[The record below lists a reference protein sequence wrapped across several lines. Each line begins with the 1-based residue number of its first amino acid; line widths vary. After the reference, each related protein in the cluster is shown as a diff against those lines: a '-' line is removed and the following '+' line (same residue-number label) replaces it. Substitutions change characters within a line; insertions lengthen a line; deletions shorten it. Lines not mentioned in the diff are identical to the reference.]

1 MSSPESPPL
10 EGRSTTLQ
18 RGLRLAIWVLLAL
31 ALVSS
36 GLLWQKLDNIQIQL
50 ARQSSEAGLS
60 ASQALVTARQAQDV
74 AVDSAAKVALFDQR
88 LAEVA
93 LQRSQLE
100 ELMQSLS
107 RARDENLL
115 VDMESALAL
124 AQQQAQLSGSIEP
137 VVLTLQVVDLR
148 LSRAAQ
154 PRLARV
160 QRAVAKD
167 LARIK
172 SMALADTPALLVKMD
187 ELALLIDEIPLA
199 NAPPPTVLDKPKLA
213 RTSTE
218 AVVQWGERVLQ
229 SLQTELKDLVR
240 VSRINDPQAV
250 LLSPEQSFFVREN
263 LKLRVLN
270 ARLGLLA
277 RQVDAVRSDLKL
289 TAATI
294 GRYFDP
300 GARNTQTALALVK
313 QMQTEFGT
321 FEQPRVDE
329 TLAALA
335 AAAAGH

>member
-60 ASQALVTARQAQDV
+60 ANQALVTARQAQDV

-124 AQQQAQLSGSIEP
+124 AQQQAQLTGSMEP
-137 VVLTLQVVDLR
+137 VVLTLQAVDLR
-148 LSRAAQ
+148 LARAAQ

-167 LARIK
+167 LARLK
-172 SMALADTPALLVKMD
+172 SMALVDTPALLVKMD

-199 NAPPPTVLDKPKLA
+199 NAPPPEVLDKPKLA
-213 RTSTE
+213 RTPTE
-218 AVVQWGERVLQ
+218 AVVQWGERLLQ
-229 SLQTELKDLVR
+229 SVQTELKDLVR

>member
-1 MSSPESPPL
+1 MSLPESPPL

-124 AQQQAQLSGSIEP
+124 AQQQAQLTGSMEP
-137 VVLTLQVVDLR
+137 VVLTLQAVDVR
-148 LSRAAQ
+148 LARAAQ

-167 LARIK
+167 LARLK
-172 SMALADTPALLVKMD
+172 SMALVDTPALLVKMD

-199 NAPPPTVLDKPKLA
+199 NAPPPKVLDKPKLA
-213 RTSTE
+213 RSPTE
-218 AVVQWGERVLQ
+218 AVVQWGERLLQ
-229 SLQTELKDLVR
+229 SVQTELKDLVR

>member
-10 EGRSTTLQ
+10 EGPSTAWQ
-18 RGLRLAIWVLLAL
+18 RGLRLAVWLLLTL

-36 GLLWQKLDNIQIQL
+36 LLLWQKLDNIQAQL

-60 ASQALVTARQAQDV
+60 ANQALVTARQAQDV
-74 AVDSAAKVALFDQR
+74 AVDSAAKIALFEQR

-93 LQRSQLE
+93 LQRSQIE
-100 ELMQSLS
+100 ELIQSLS
-107 RARDENLL
+107 RSRDENLL
-115 VDMESALAL
+115 VDMESAVAL
-124 AQQQAQLSGSIEP
+124 AQQQAQLTGSVEP
-137 VVLTLQVVDLR
+137 MVLALQAVDAR
-148 LSRAAQ
+148 LARAAQ

-172 SMALADTPALLVKMD
+172 SMTLSDTPALLVKLD
-187 ELALLIDEIPLA
+187 ELALLIDDIPLA
-199 NAPPPTVLDKPKLA
+199 NAAPLPPVQPESVA
-213 RTSTE
+213 RSP
-218 AVVQWGERVLQ
+218 AQVVVQWGERVLQ
-229 SLQTELKDLVR
+229 AVHAEVKDLVR
-240 VSRINDPQAV
+240 VSRINDPQAA

-289 TAATI
+289 TASTI

-300 GARNTQTALALVK
+300 GARKTQTALALVK
-313 QMQTEFGT
+313 QMQTEFSA

-329 TLAALA
+329 TLAALS

>member
-60 ASQALVTARQAQDV
+60 ANQARVTARQAQDV

-124 AQQQAQLSGSIEP
+124 AQQQAQLSGSMEP
-137 VVLTLQVVDLR
+137 VVLTLQAVDLR
-148 LSRAAQ
+148 LARAAQ

-167 LARIK
+167 LARLK
-172 SMALADTPALLVKMD
+172 SMALVDTPALLVKMD

-199 NAPPPTVLDKPKLA
+199 NAPPPKVLDKPKLA
-213 RTSTE
+213 RTPTE
-218 AVVQWGERVLQ
+218 AVVQWGERLLQ
-229 SLQTELKDLVR
+229 SVQSELKDLVR

>member
-1 MSSPESPPL
+1 MNTPESPPL
-10 EGRSTTLQ
+10 EGPPTAWQ
-18 RGLRLAIWVLLAL
+18 RGLRRAVWVLLVL

-36 GLLWQKLDNIQIQL
+36 GLLWQKLDNIQNQL
-50 ARQSSEAGLS
+50 ARQSAEAGVS
-60 ASQALVTARQAQDV
+60 ASQALAAARQAQEV

-115 VDMESALAL
+115 VDMEAALAL
-124 AQQQAQLSGSIEP
+124 AQQQAQLTGSIEP
-137 VVLTLQVVDLR
+137 VVLALQAIDVR
-148 LSRAAQ
+148 LARAAQ

-187 ELALLIDEIPLA
+187 ELALLMDAIPLA
-199 NAPPPTVLDKPKLA
+199 NAPPPKVLDKPPLA
-213 RTSTE
+213 RTPTE
-218 AVVQWGERVLQ
+218 AVVQWGERLLQ
-229 SLQTELKDLVR
+229 SVQTELKDLVR
-240 VSRINDPQAV
+240 VSRINDPQAA

-270 ARLGLLA
+270 ARMGVMA
-277 RQVDAVRSDLKL
+277 RQVDAVRADLKL
-289 TAATI
+289 TAGTI
-294 GRYFDP
+294 GRYFDT
-300 GARNTQTALALVK
+300 GARTTQTALTLVK

>member
-1 MSSPESPPL
+1 MSLPESPPL
-10 EGRSTTLQ
+10 EGRSTALQ

-124 AQQQAQLSGSIEP
+124 AQQQAQLTGSMEP
-137 VVLTLQVVDLR
+137 VVLTLQAVDVR
-148 LSRAAQ
+148 LARAAQ

-167 LARIK
+167 LVRLK
-172 SMALADTPALLVKMD
+172 SMALVDTPALLVKMD

-199 NAPPPTVLDKPKLA
+199 NALPPKVLDKPKLA
-213 RTSTE
+213 RTPTE
-218 AVVQWGERVLQ
+218 AVVQWGERLLQ
-229 SLQTELKDLVR
+229 SVQTELKDLVR

>member
-1 MSSPESPPL
+1 MSLPESPPL
-10 EGRSTTLQ
+10 EGRSTALQ

-124 AQQQAQLSGSIEP
+124 AQQQAQLTGSMEP
-137 VVLTLQVVDLR
+137 VILTLQAVDVR
-148 LSRAAQ
+148 LARAAQ

-167 LARIK
+167 LVRLK
-172 SMALADTPALLVKMD
+172 SMALVDTPALLVKMD

-199 NAPPPTVLDKPKLA
+199 NALPPKVLDKPKLA
-213 RTSTE
+213 RTPTE
-218 AVVQWGERVLQ
+218 AVVQWGERLLQ
-229 SLQTELKDLVR
+229 SVQTELKDLVR

>member
-1 MSSPESPPL
+1 
-10 EGRSTTLQ
+10 LQ

-36 GLLWQKLDNIQIQL
+36 GLLWQKLDNIQMQL

-88 LAEVA
+88 LADVA

-124 AQQQAQLSGSIEP
+124 AQQQAQLTGSMEP
-137 VVLTLQVVDLR
+137 VVLTLQAVDVR
-148 LSRAAQ
+148 LARAAQ

-167 LARIK
+167 LARLK
-172 SMALADTPALLVKMD
+172 SMALVDTPALLVKMD

-199 NAPPPTVLDKPKLA
+199 NAPPPKVLDKPKLV
-213 RTSTE
+213 RTPTE
-218 AVVQWGERVLQ
+218 AVVQWGERLLQ
-229 SLQTELKDLVR
+229 SFQTELKDLVR

-294 GRYFDP
+294 GRYFDL

>member
-1 MSSPESPPL
+1 MSLPESPPL
-10 EGRSTTLQ
+10 EGRSTALQ

-124 AQQQAQLSGSIEP
+124 AQQQAQLTGSMEP
-137 VVLTLQVVDLR
+137 VVLTLQAVDVR
-148 LSRAAQ
+148 LARAAQ

-167 LARIK
+167 LARLK
-172 SMALADTPALLVKMD
+172 SMALVDTPALLVKMD

-199 NAPPPTVLDKPKLA
+199 NAPPPKVQDKPKLA
-213 RTSTE
+213 RTPTE
-218 AVVQWGERVLQ
+218 AVVQWGERLLQ
-229 SLQTELKDLVR
+229 SVQTELKDLVR

>member
-1 MSSPESPPL
+1 MSLPESPPL

-36 GLLWQKLDNIQIQL
+36 GFLWQKLDNIQIQL

-60 ASQALVTARQAQDV
+60 ASQALVTARQAQEV

-124 AQQQAQLSGSIEP
+124 AQQQAQLTGSMEP
-137 VVLTLQVVDLR
+137 VVLTLQAVDVR
-148 LSRAAQ
+148 LARAAQ

-167 LARIK
+167 LARLK
-172 SMALADTPALLVKMD
+172 SMALVDTPALLVKMD

-199 NAPPPTVLDKPKLA
+199 NAPPPKVLDKPKLA
-213 RTSTE
+213 RTPTE
-218 AVVQWGERVLQ
+218 AVVQWGERLLQ
-229 SLQTELKDLVR
+229 SAQTELKDLVR

>member
-1 MSSPESPPL
+1 
-10 EGRSTTLQ
+10 LQ

-60 ASQALVTARQAQDV
+60 ASQALVTARQAQEV

-124 AQQQAQLSGSIEP
+124 AQQQAQLTGSMEP
-137 VVLTLQVVDLR
+137 VVLTLQAVDVR
-148 LSRAAQ
+148 LARAAQ

-167 LARIK
+167 LARLK
-172 SMALADTPALLVKMD
+172 SMALVDTPALLVKMD

-199 NAPPPTVLDKPKLA
+199 NAPPPKVLDKPKLA
-213 RTSTE
+213 RTPTE
-218 AVVQWGERVLQ
+218 AVVQWGERLLQ
-229 SLQTELKDLVR
+229 SVQTELKDLVR

>member
-1 MSSPESPPL
+1 MSLPESPPL
-10 EGRSTTLQ
+10 EGRSTALQ

-124 AQQQAQLSGSIEP
+124 AQQQAQLTGSMEP
-137 VVLTLQVVDLR
+137 VVLTLQAVDVR
-148 LSRAAQ
+148 LARAAQ

-167 LARIK
+167 LARLK
-172 SMALADTPALLVKMD
+172 SMALVDTPALLVKMD

-199 NAPPPTVLDKPKLA
+199 NAPPPKVQDKPKLA
-213 RTSTE
+213 RTPTE
-218 AVVQWGERVLQ
+218 AVVQWGERLLQ
-229 SLQTELKDLVR
+229 SVQTELKDLVR
-240 VSRINDPQAV
+240 VSRVNDPQAV

>member
-60 ASQALVTARQAQDV
+60 ANQALVTARQAQDV

-124 AQQQAQLSGSIEP
+124 AQQQAQLTGSMEP
-137 VVLTLQVVDLR
+137 VVLTLQAVDLR
-148 LSRAAQ
+148 LARAAQ

-167 LARIK
+167 LARLK
-172 SMALADTPALLVKMD
+172 SMALVDTPALLVKMD

-199 NAPPPTVLDKPKLA
+199 NAPPPKVLDKPKLA

-218 AVVQWGERVLQ
+218 AVVQWGERLLQ
-229 SLQTELKDLVR
+229 SVQTELKDLVR

-313 QMQTEFGT
+313 QMQSEFGT

>member
-1 MSSPESPPL
+1 MSLPESPPL
-10 EGRSTTLQ
+10 EGRPTTLQ

-124 AQQQAQLSGSIEP
+124 AQQQAQLTGSMEP
-137 VVLTLQVVDLR
+137 VVLTLQAVDVR
-148 LSRAAQ
+148 LARAAQ

-167 LARIK
+167 LARLK
-172 SMALADTPALLVKMD
+172 SMALVDTPALLVKMD

-199 NAPPPTVLDKPKLA
+199 NAPPPKVLDKPKLA
-213 RTSTE
+213 RTPTE
-218 AVVQWGERVLQ
+218 AVVQWGERLLQ
-229 SLQTELKDLVR
+229 SAQTELKDLVR

>member
-10 EGRSTTLQ
+10 EGPSTAWQ
-18 RGLRLAIWVLLAL
+18 RGLRLAVWLLLTL

-36 GLLWQKLDNIQIQL
+36 LLLWQKLDNIQAQL

-60 ASQALVTARQAQDV
+60 ANQALVTARQAQDV
-74 AVDSAAKVALFDQR
+74 AVDSAAKIALFEQR

-93 LQRSQLE
+93 LQRSQIE
-100 ELMQSLS
+100 ELIQSLS
-107 RARDENLL
+107 RSRDENLL
-115 VDMESALAL
+115 VDMESAVAL
-124 AQQQAQLSGSIEP
+124 AQQQAQLTGSVEP
-137 VVLTLQVVDLR
+137 MVLALQAVDAR
-148 LSRAAQ
+148 LARAAQ

-172 SMALADTPALLVKMD
+172 SMTLSDTPALLVKLD
-187 ELALLIDEIPLA
+187 ELALLIDDIPLA
-199 NAPPPTVLDKPKLA
+199 NAAPLPPVQPEPVA
-213 RTSTE
+213 RSP
-218 AVVQWGERVLQ
+218 AQVVVQWGERVLQ
-229 SLQTELKDLVR
+229 AVHAEVKDLVR
-240 VSRINDPQAV
+240 VSRINDPQAA

-289 TAATI
+289 TASTI

-300 GARNTQTALALVK
+300 GARKTQTALALVK
-313 QMQTEFGT
+313 QMQTEFSA

-329 TLAALA
+329 TLAALS

>member
-1 MSSPESPPL
+1 MSLPESPPL

-124 AQQQAQLSGSIEP
+124 AQQQAQLTGSMEP
-137 VVLTLQVVDLR
+137 VVLTLQAVDVR
-148 LSRAAQ
+148 LARAAQ

-167 LARIK
+167 LARLK
-172 SMALADTPALLVKMD
+172 SMALVDTPALLVKMD

-199 NAPPPTVLDKPKLA
+199 NAPPPKVLDKPKLA
-213 RTSTE
+213 RTPTE
-218 AVVQWGERVLQ
+218 AVVQWGERLLQ
-229 SLQTELKDLVR
+229 SAQTELKDLVR

>member
-60 ASQALVTARQAQDV
+60 ANQALVTARQAQDV

-124 AQQQAQLSGSIEP
+124 AQQQAQLTGSMEP
-137 VVLTLQVVDLR
+137 VVLTLQAVDLR
-148 LSRAAQ
+148 LARAAQ

-167 LARIK
+167 LARLK
-172 SMALADTPALLVKMD
+172 SMALVDTPALLVKMD

-199 NAPPPTVLDKPKLA
+199 NAPPPKVLDKPKLA
-213 RTSTE
+213 RTPTE
-218 AVVQWGERVLQ
+218 AVVQWGERLLQ
-229 SLQTELKDLVR
+229 SVQTELKDLVR

-270 ARLGLLA
+270 ARLGLWA
-277 RQVDAVRSDLKL
+277 RQVVAVHSDLKL

>member
-1 MSSPESPPL
+1 MSLPESPPL

-124 AQQQAQLSGSIEP
+124 AQQQAQLTGSMEP
-137 VVLTLQVVDLR
+137 VVLTLQAVDVR
-148 LSRAAQ
+148 LARAAQ

-167 LARIK
+167 LARLK
-172 SMALADTPALLVKMD
+172 SMALVDTPALLVKMD
-187 ELALLIDEIPLA
+187 ELALLMDEIPLS
-199 NAPPPTVLDKPKLA
+199 NAPPPKVLDKPKLA
-213 RTSTE
+213 RTPTE
-218 AVVQWGERVLQ
+218 AVVQWGERLLQ
-229 SLQTELKDLVR
+229 SVQTELKDLVR

>member
-60 ASQALVTARQAQDV
+60 AGQALVTARQAQDV

-124 AQQQAQLSGSIEP
+124 AQQQAQLTGSMEP
-137 VVLTLQVVDLR
+137 VVLTLQAVDLR
-148 LSRAAQ
+148 LARAAQ

-167 LARIK
+167 LARLK
-172 SMALADTPALLVKMD
+172 SMALVDTPALLVKMD

-199 NAPPPTVLDKPKLA
+199 NAPPPKVLDKPKLA
-213 RTSTE
+213 RTPTE
-218 AVVQWGERVLQ
+218 AVVQWGERLLQ
-229 SLQTELKDLVR
+229 SVQTELKDLVR

>member
-10 EGRSTTLQ
+10 EGRSTALQ

-60 ASQALVTARQAQDV
+60 ANQALVTARQAQDV

-124 AQQQAQLSGSIEP
+124 AQQQAQLTGSMEP
-137 VVLTLQVVDLR
+137 VVLTLQAVDLR
-148 LSRAAQ
+148 LARAAQ

-167 LARIK
+167 LARLK
-172 SMALADTPALLVKMD
+172 SMALVDTPALLVKMD

-199 NAPPPTVLDKPKLA
+199 NAPPPKVLDKPKLA
-213 RTSTE
+213 RTPTE
-218 AVVQWGERVLQ
+218 AVVQWGERLLQ
-229 SLQTELKDLVR
+229 SVQTELKDLVR

>member
-1 MSSPESPPL
+1 
-10 EGRSTTLQ
+10 
-18 RGLRLAIWVLLAL
+18 
-31 ALVSS
+31 
-36 GLLWQKLDNIQIQL
+36 
-50 ARQSSEAGLS
+50 
-60 ASQALVTARQAQDV
+60 
-74 AVDSAAKVALFDQR
+74 
-88 LAEVA
+88 
-93 LQRSQLE
+93 
-100 ELMQSLS
+100 
-107 RARDENLL
+107 
-115 VDMESALAL
+115 
-124 AQQQAQLSGSIEP
+124 
-137 VVLTLQVVDLR
+137 
-148 LSRAAQ
+148 
-154 PRLARV
+154 
-160 QRAVAKD
+160 
-167 LARIK
+167 
-172 SMALADTPALLVKMD
+172 
-187 ELALLIDEIPLA
+187 
-199 NAPPPTVLDKPKLA
+199 
-213 RTSTE
+213 
-218 AVVQWGERVLQ
+218 
-229 SLQTELKDLVR
+229 

>member
-60 ASQALVTARQAQDV
+60 AGQALVTARQAQDV

-124 AQQQAQLSGSIEP
+124 AQQQAQLTGSMEP
-137 VVLTLQVVDLR
+137 VVLTLQAVDLR
-148 LSRAAQ
+148 LARAAQ

-167 LARIK
+167 LARLK
-172 SMALADTPALLVKMD
+172 SMALVDTPALLVKMD

-199 NAPPPTVLDKPKLA
+199 NAPPPKVLDKPKLA

-218 AVVQWGERVLQ
+218 AVVQWGERLLQ
-229 SLQTELKDLVR
+229 SVQTELKDLVR

>member
-10 EGRSTTLQ
+10 EGRSTALQ
-18 RGLRLAIWVLLAL
+18 RGLRLAFWVLLAL

-124 AQQQAQLSGSIEP
+124 AQQQAQLTGSIEP
-137 VVLTLQVVDLR
+137 VVLALQAVDRR

-199 NAPPPTVLDKPKLA
+199 NAAPPKVLDKPKLA
-213 RTSTE
+213 RTPTE

-229 SLQTELKDLVR
+229 SVQTELKDLVR

-313 QMQTEFGT
+313 QMQAEFGA

-335 AAAAGH
+335 AAAAGQ

>member
-60 ASQALVTARQAQDV
+60 AGQALVTARQAQDV

-124 AQQQAQLSGSIEP
+124 AQQQAQLTGSMEP
-137 VVLTLQVVDLR
+137 VVLTLQAVDVR
-148 LSRAAQ
+148 LARAAQ

-167 LARIK
+167 LARLK
-172 SMALADTPALLVKMD
+172 SMALVDTPALLVKMD

-199 NAPPPTVLDKPKLA
+199 NAPPPKVLDKPKLA
-213 RTSTE
+213 RTPTE
-218 AVVQWGERVLQ
+218 AVVQWGERLLQ
-229 SLQTELKDLVR
+229 SVQTELKDLVR

>member
-1 MSSPESPPL
+1 MSLPESPPL
-10 EGRSTTLQ
+10 EGRPTTLQ

-124 AQQQAQLSGSIEP
+124 AQQQAQLTGSMEP
-137 VVLTLQVVDLR
+137 VVLTLQAVDVR
-148 LSRAAQ
+148 LARAAQ

-167 LARIK
+167 LARLK
-172 SMALADTPALLVKMD
+172 SMALVDTPALLVKMD

-199 NAPPPTVLDKPKLA
+199 NAPPPKVQDKPKLA
-213 RTSTE
+213 RTPTE
-218 AVVQWGERVLQ
+218 AVVQWGERLLQ
-229 SLQTELKDLVR
+229 SVQTELKDLVR

>member
-1 MSSPESPPL
+1 MSLPESPPL
-10 EGRSTTLQ
+10 EGRPTTLQ

-124 AQQQAQLSGSIEP
+124 AQQQAQLTGSMEP
-137 VVLTLQVVDLR
+137 VVLTLQAVDVR
-148 LSRAAQ
+148 LARAAQ

-167 LARIK
+167 LARLK
-172 SMALADTPALLVKMD
+172 SMALVDTPALLVKMD

-199 NAPPPTVLDKPKLA
+199 NAPPPKVLDKPKLA
-213 RTSTE
+213 RTPTE
-218 AVVQWGERVLQ
+218 AVVQWGERLLQ
-229 SLQTELKDLVR
+229 SAQTELKDLVR

-294 GRYFDP
+294 GRYCDP

>member
-1 MSSPESPPL
+1 MTSPESPPL
-10 EGRSTTLQ
+10 EGRPTAWQ
-18 RGLRLAIWVLLAL
+18 RGLRFAVWIVLAL
-31 ALVSS
+31 GLASS
-36 GLLWQKLDNIQIQL
+36 ALLWQKLDNIQTQL

-60 ASQALVTARQAQDV
+60 ASQALVTARQAQEV

-124 AQQQAQLSGSIEP
+124 AQQQAQLTGSMEP
-137 VVLTLQVVDLR
+137 VVLTLHAVEVR
-148 LSRAAQ
+148 LARAAQ

-167 LARIK
+167 LARIQG
-172 SMALADTPALLVKMD
+172 MTLANTPALLVKMD
-187 ELALLIDEIPLA
+187 ELALLIDDLPLA
-199 NAPPPTVLDKPKLA
+199 NAPPPKVPDTPALA
-213 RTSTE
+213 RTPTE

-229 SLQTELKDLVR
+229 SLQTAVKDLVR
-240 VSRINDPQAV
+240 VSRINDPQAA

-277 RQVDAVRSDLKL
+277 RQVDAVRADLKL
-289 TAATI
+289 SAATI

-300 GARNTQTALALVK
+300 EARTTQTALALVK
-313 QMQTEFGT
+313 QMQTEFVT

>member
-60 ASQALVTARQAQDV
+60 ANQALVTARQAQDV

-124 AQQQAQLSGSIEP
+124 AQQQAQLTGSMEP
-137 VVLTLQVVDLR
+137 VVLTLQAVDLR
-148 LSRAAQ
+148 LARAAQ

-167 LARIK
+167 LARLK
-172 SMALADTPALLVKMD
+172 SMALVDTPALLVKMD

-199 NAPPPTVLDKPKLA
+199 NAPPPKVLDKPKLA

-218 AVVQWGERVLQ
+218 AVVQWGERLLQ
-229 SLQTELKDLVR
+229 SVQTELKDLVR

>member
-1 MSSPESPPL
+1 
-10 EGRSTTLQ
+10 
-18 RGLRLAIWVLLAL
+18 LRLAIWVLLAV

-60 ASQALVTARQAQDV
+60 ASQALVTARQAQEV

-124 AQQQAQLSGSIEP
+124 AQQQAQLTGSMEP
-137 VVLTLQVVDLR
+137 VVLTLQAVDVR
-148 LSRAAQ
+148 LARAAQ

-167 LARIK
+167 LARLK
-172 SMALADTPALLVKMD
+172 SMALVDTPALLVKMD

-199 NAPPPTVLDKPKLA
+199 NAPPPKVLDKPKLA
-213 RTSTE
+213 RTPTE
-218 AVVQWGERVLQ
+218 AVVQWGERLLQ
-229 SLQTELKDLVR
+229 SVQTELKDLVR

>member
-10 EGRSTTLQ
+10 EGPSTAWQ
-18 RGLRLAIWVLLAL
+18 RGLRLAVWLLLTL

-36 GLLWQKLDNIQIQL
+36 LLLWQKLDNIQAQL

-60 ASQALVTARQAQDV
+60 ANQALVTARQAQDV
-74 AVDSAAKVALFDQR
+74 AVDSAAKIALFEQR

-93 LQRSQLE
+93 LQRSQIE
-100 ELMQSLS
+100 ELIQSLS
-107 RARDENLL
+107 RSRDENLL
-115 VDMESALAL
+115 VDMESAVAL
-124 AQQQAQLSGSIEP
+124 AQQQAQLTGSVEP
-137 VVLTLQVVDLR
+137 MVLALQAVDAR
-148 LSRAAQ
+148 LARAAQ

-172 SMALADTPALLVKMD
+172 SMTLSDTPALLVKLD
-187 ELALLIDEIPLA
+187 ELALLIDDIPLA
-199 NAPPPTVLDKPKLA
+199 NGAPLPPVQPEPVA
-213 RTSTE
+213 RSP
-218 AVVQWGERVLQ
+218 AQVVVQWGERVLQ
-229 SLQTELKDLVR
+229 AVHAEVKDLVR
-240 VSRINDPQAV
+240 VSRINDPQAA

-289 TAATI
+289 TASTI

-300 GARNTQTALALVK
+300 GARKTQTALALVK
-313 QMQTEFGT
+313 QMQTEFSA

-329 TLAALA
+329 TLAALS

>member
-1 MSSPESPPL
+1 MSLPESPPL
-10 EGRSTTLQ
+10 EGRPTTLQ

-124 AQQQAQLSGSIEP
+124 AQQQAQLTGSMEP
-137 VVLTLQVVDLR
+137 VVLTLQAVDVR
-148 LSRAAQ
+148 LARAAQ

-167 LARIK
+167 LARLK
-172 SMALADTPALLVKMD
+172 SMALVDTPALLVKMD

-199 NAPPPTVLDKPKLA
+199 NAPPPKVLDKPKLA
-213 RTSTE
+213 RTPTD
-218 AVVQWGERVLQ
+218 AVVQWGERLLQ
-229 SLQTELKDLVR
+229 SVQTELKDLVR

>member
-1 MSSPESPPL
+1 MSLPESPPL
-10 EGRSTTLQ
+10 EGRPTTLQ
-18 RGLRLAIWVLLAL
+18 RGLRLAIWVLLAV

-60 ASQALVTARQAQDV
+60 ASQALVIARQAQEV

-124 AQQQAQLSGSIEP
+124 AQQQAQLTGSMEP
-137 VVLTLQVVDLR
+137 VVLTLQAVDVR
-148 LSRAAQ
+148 LARAAQ

-167 LARIK
+167 LARLK
-172 SMALADTPALLVKMD
+172 SMALVDTPALLVKMD

-199 NAPPPTVLDKPKLA
+199 NAPPPKVLDKPKLA
-213 RTSTE
+213 RTPTE
-218 AVVQWGERVLQ
+218 AVVQWGERLLQ
-229 SLQTELKDLVR
+229 SVQTELKDLVR

>member
-10 EGRSTTLQ
+10 EGRSTALQ
-18 RGLRLAIWVLLAL
+18 RGLRFAMWALLGT

-60 ASQALVTARQAQDV
+60 ANQALAAARQAQDV

-115 VDMESALAL
+115 VDMESAIAL
-124 AQQQAQLSGSIEP
+124 AQQQAQLTGSMEP
-137 VVLTLQVVDLR
+137 VVFALQAVEVR
-148 LSRAAQ
+148 LARAAQ

-172 SMALADTPALLVKMD
+172 SMTLADTPALLVKMD
-187 ELALLIDEIPLA
+187 ELALLIDDIPLA

-213 RTSTE
+213 RTPAE
-218 AVVQWGERVLQ
+218 AVVQWGQRVLQ
-229 SLQTELKDLVR
+229 AVETELKDLVR

-270 ARLGLLA
+270 ARLGLLS
-277 RQVDAVRSDLKL
+277 RQVDAVRADLKL
-289 TAATI
+289 TAATL

-321 FEQPRVDE
+321 FVQPRVDE

>member
-124 AQQQAQLSGSIEP
+124 AQQQAQLTGSMEP
-137 VVLTLQVVDLR
+137 VVLTLQAVDLR
-148 LSRAAQ
+148 LARAAQ

-167 LARIK
+167 LARLK
-172 SMALADTPALLVKMD
+172 SMALVDTPALLVKMD

-213 RTSTE
+213 RTPTE
-218 AVVQWGERVLQ
+218 AVVQWGERLLQ
-229 SLQTELKDLVR
+229 SVQTELKDLVR

>member
-1 MSSPESPPL
+1 MSTPEIPLL
-10 EGRSTTLQ
+10 EGQSSAWQ
-18 RGLRLAIWVLLAL
+18 RGLRRAVWVLLAL
-31 ALVSS
+31 ALASTA
-36 GLLWQKLDNIQIQL
+36 LLWQKLENIQTQL
-50 ARQSSEAGLS
+50 ARQSNEAGLN

-74 AVDSAAKVALFDQR
+74 AVEGSAKIALFDQR

-93 LQRSQLE
+93 LQRSQIE

-107 RARDENLL
+107 RSRDENLL
-115 VDMESALAL
+115 VDMESAVAL
-124 AQQQAQLSGSIEP
+124 AQQQAQLTGSIEP
-137 VVLTLQVVDLR
+137 VVNALRAVDAR
-148 LSRAAQ
+148 LARAAQ

-167 LARIK
+167 LARIQ
-172 SMALADTPALLVKMD
+172 SMTVTDTPALLVKMD

-199 NAPPPTVLDKPKLA
+199 NAAPSQQPEPPRLA
-213 RTSTE
+213 RTPTE
-218 AVVQWGERVLQ
+218 AVVQWGEWMLQ
-229 SLQTELKDLVR
+229 AASAQIKDLVR
-240 VSRINDPQAV
+240 VGRINDPQAA

-289 TAATI
+289 TASTI
-294 GRYFDP
+294 TRYFDP
-300 GARNTQTALALVK
+300 QARKTQTAQALV
-313 QMQTEFGT
+313 QHMQSQFAS

-335 AAAAGH
+335 AAAGGH

>member
-1 MSSPESPPL
+1 
-10 EGRSTTLQ
+10 
-18 RGLRLAIWVLLAL
+18 
-31 ALVSS
+31 
-36 GLLWQKLDNIQIQL
+36 
-50 ARQSSEAGLS
+50 
-60 ASQALVTARQAQDV
+60 
-74 AVDSAAKVALFDQR
+74 
-88 LAEVA
+88 

-124 AQQQAQLSGSIEP
+124 AQQQAQLTGSMEP
-137 VVLTLQVVDLR
+137 VVLTLQAVDVR
-148 LSRAAQ
+148 LARAAQ

-167 LARIK
+167 LARLK
-172 SMALADTPALLVKMD
+172 SMALVDTPALLVKMD

-199 NAPPPTVLDKPKLA
+199 NAPPPKVLDKPKLA
-213 RTSTE
+213 RTPTE
-218 AVVQWGERVLQ
+218 AVVQWGERLLQ
-229 SLQTELKDLVR
+229 SVQTELKDLVR

-294 GRYFDP
+294 GRNFDP

>member
-60 ASQALVTARQAQDV
+60 ANQALVTARQAQDV

-124 AQQQAQLSGSIEP
+124 AQQQAQLTGSMEP
-137 VVLTLQVVDLR
+137 VVLTLQAVDLR
-148 LSRAAQ
+148 LVRAAQ

-167 LARIK
+167 LARLK
-172 SMALADTPALLVKMD
+172 SMALVDTPALLVKMD

-199 NAPPPTVLDKPKLA
+199 NAPPPKVLDKPKLA
-213 RTSTE
+213 RTPTE
-218 AVVQWGERVLQ
+218 AVVQWGERLLQ
-229 SLQTELKDLVR
+229 SVQTELKDLVR